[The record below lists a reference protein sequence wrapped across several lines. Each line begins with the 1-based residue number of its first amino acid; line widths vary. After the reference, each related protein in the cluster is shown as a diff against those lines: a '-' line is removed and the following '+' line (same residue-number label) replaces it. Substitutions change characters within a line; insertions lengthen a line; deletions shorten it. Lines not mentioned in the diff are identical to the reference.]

1 MAETINQTITNKPAP
16 IFEEGAK
23 SYLDLLTA
31 QTEAAGALQPLGA
44 TPTTRAA
51 GFAPGVEAQSAL
63 AQAAQQQAATQG
75 GLGTLSFDPTTGAV
89 AGVGSG
95 TGIAGYQPF
104 LDAAGTQA
112 GLGQT
117 ALQTGLTNVGAG
129 LTDIGTASTT
139 LGGVPS
145 YISGAAG
152 YSGPNA
158 YTSFQS
164 PYQSAVR
171 NATMTAFDDQAIARK
186 QGISDQAV
194 VSGNYGGGR
203 EGVQLAEYDRKS
215 DMDRSM
221 LLAQLNQQGFTQAN
235 QLAGQAFGQQGQLA
249 GLQSGLSSQQ
259 AGIGQAR
266 GAIGQAQ
273 AGIGGQQLGA
283 SQIQQQ
289 MAALQPSLA
298 GQQAQQLSSIAGQ
311 DLQYRQ
317 AVEDSARQ
325 AEQMRQMEPY
335 NRVDRF
341 GQGLTGVM
349 GGLGNVQTQSGTGQA
364 APSGLSS
371 AVTSGI
377 GAFGLGKLFGLG

>member
-1 MAETINQTITNKPAP
+1 MAETITTVQQPAP

-75 GLGTLSFDPTTGAV
+75 GLGTLSFDQTTGALS
-89 AGVGSG
+89 GVGSG
-95 TGIAGYQPF
+95 SGIAGYQPF
-104 LDAAGTQA
+104 LDQAGTQA

-117 ALQTGLTNVGAG
+117 ALQTGLGNVGAG

-152 YSGPNA
+152 LTGPNA

-164 PYQSAVR
+164 PYQTAVR
-171 NATMTAFDDQAIARK
+171 DATLTAFDDQAQARK

-194 VSGNYGGGR
+194 VSGNFGGGR

-215 DMDRSM
+215 DMDRA
-221 LLAQLNQQGFTQAN
+221 LLQAQLNQQGFTQAN
-235 QLAGQAFGQQGQLA
+235 QLASQAFGQQGQLA
-249 GLQSGLSSQQ
+249 GLQSGLASQQ
-259 AGIGQAR
+259 AGLGQQR

-289 MAALQPSLA
+289 LAALQPGLA
-298 GQQAQQLSSIAGQ
+298 GQQVAQLSGIAGQ

-317 AVEDSARQ
+317 AVEDAARQ

-349 GGLGNVQTQSGTGQA
+349 GGLGSVQTQTGGSQV

-371 AVTSGI
+371 AITSGV

>member
-1 MAETINQTITNKPAP
+1 MATDTITNITQPAP

-23 SYLDLLTA
+23 KYLSELTK
-31 QTEAAGALQPLGA
+31 QTDYTKAID
-44 TPTTRAA
+44 TSK
-51 GFAPGVEAQSAL
+51 FAPGVAQQNAL
-63 AQAAQQQAATQG
+63 AQAAQQQAATQA
-75 GLGTLSFDPTTGAV
+75 GLGTLSFDPATGALS
-89 AGVGSG
+89 GVGTG

-104 LDAAGTQA
+104 LDQAGTQA

-117 ALQTGLTNVGAG
+117 ALQTGLGTVGTG

-145 YISGAAG
+145 YITGAAG
-152 YSGPNA
+152 LTGPSA

-164 PYQSAVR
+164 PYQTAVR
-171 NATMTAFDDQAIARK
+171 DATLSAFDDQAIARK

-194 VSGNYGGGR
+194 KLGAFGGGR

-215 DMDRSM
+215 DMDRA
-221 LLAQLNQQGFTQAN
+221 LLQAQLNQQGFTQAN
-235 QLAGQAFGQQGQLA
+235 QLASQAFGQQGQLA
-249 GLQSGLSSQQ
+249 GLQGNLASQQ
-259 AGIGQAR
+259 AGLGQQR

-298 GQQAQQLSSIAGQ
+298 GQNIQQLSGIAGG

-317 AVEDSARQ
+317 AVEDAARQ

-349 GGLGNVQTQSGTGQA
+349 GGLGSVQTQTGGSQA

-371 AVTSGI
+371 AITSGV

>member
-1 MAETINQTITNKPAP
+1 MAETITTIQEPAP
-16 IFEEGAK
+16 IFKEGAK

-75 GLGTLSFDPTTGAV
+75 GLGTLSFDQTTGALS
-89 AGVGSG
+89 GVGSG
-95 TGIAGYQPF
+95 SGIAGYQPF
-104 LDAAGTQA
+104 LDQAGTQA

-117 ALQTGLTNVGAG
+117 ALQTGLGNVGAG

-164 PYQSAVR
+164 PYQTAVR
-171 NATMTAFDDQAIARK
+171 DATMTAFDDQAIARK

-194 VSGNYGGGR
+194 LSGNFGGGR

-215 DMDRSM
+215 DMDRA
-221 LLAQLNQQGFTQAN
+221 LLNAQLNQQGFTQAN
-235 QLAGQAFGQQGQLA
+235 QLAAQAFGQQGQLA
-249 GLQSGLSSQQ
+249 GLQSGLASQQ
-259 AGIGQAR
+259 AGLGQT
-266 GAIGQAQ
+266 Q

-289 MAALQPSLA
+289 MAALQPTLA
-298 GQQAQQLSSIAGQ
+298 GQNIQQLSGIAGQ

-317 AVEDSARQ
+317 AVEDAARQ

-349 GGLGNVQTQSGTGQA
+349 GGLGSVQTQTGGSQV

-371 AVTSGI
+371 AITSGV

>member
-44 TPTTRAA
+44 TPTTRAE

-63 AQAAQQQAATQG
+63 AQQAQQQAATQG
-75 GLGTLSFDPTTGAV
+75 GLGALTFDQTTGAIS
-89 AGVGSG
+89 GVGSG

-104 LDAAGTQA
+104 LDQAGTQA

-117 ALQTGLTNVGAG
+117 ALQTGLGNVQAG

-164 PYQSAVR
+164 PYQTAVR
-171 NATMTAFDDQAIARK
+171 DATLTAFDDQAIARK

-249 GLQSGLSSQQ
+249 GLQSGLASQQ
-259 AGIGQAR
+259 ATLGQQR

-298 GQQAQQLSSIAGQ
+298 GQQAQQLSGIAGQ

-341 GQGLTGVM
+341 GQGLTGIM
-349 GGLGNVQTQSGTGQA
+349 GGTGGVQTQTSTGGA
-364 APSGLSS
+364 VSNPLGS
-371 AVTSGI
+371 AINTGV
-377 GAFGLGKLFGLG
+377 GAFSLGKLFGL

>member
-1 MAETINQTITNKPAP
+1 MAETTLIQNRPV
-16 IFEEGAK
+16 FETGAEK
-23 SYLDLLTA
+23 YLELLTG
-31 QTEAAGALQPLGA
+31 QTTAAGALKPLGA

-75 GLGTLSFDPTTGAV
+75 GLGTLSFDQTTGALS
-89 AGVGSG
+89 GVGSG
-95 TGIAGYQPF
+95 SGIAGYQPF
-104 LDAAGTQA
+104 LDQAGTQA

-117 ALQTGLTNVGAG
+117 ALQTGLGNVGAG

-152 YSGPNA
+152 LTGPNA

-164 PYQSAVR
+164 PYQTAVR
-171 NATMTAFDDQAIARK
+171 DATMTAFDDQAIARK

-194 VSGNYGGGR
+194 LSGNFGGGR

-215 DMDRSM
+215 DMDRA
-221 LLAQLNQQGFTQAN
+221 LLNAQLNQQGFTQAN
-235 QLAGQAFGQQGQLA
+235 QLASQAFGQQGQLA
-249 GLQSGLSSQQ
+249 GLQGNLASQQ
-259 AGIGQAR
+259 AGLGQQR

-298 GQQAQQLSSIAGQ
+298 GQNIQQLSGIAGQ

-317 AVEDSARQ
+317 AVEDAARQ

-371 AVTSGI
+371 AITSGV

>member
-1 MAETINQTITNKPAP
+1 MAETVTTIQEPAP
-16 IFEEGAK
+16 IFKEGAK

-31 QTEAAGALQPLGA
+31 QTEAAGALKPLGD
-44 TPTTRAA
+44 TPITRAE
-51 GFAPGVEAQSAL
+51 GFAPGVEGQSAL
-63 AQAAQQQAATQG
+63 AQAAQQQAAQQA
-75 GLGTLSFDPTTGAV
+75 GLGTLTFDQDTGAIS
-89 AGVGSG
+89 GMGTG

-112 GLGQT
+112 TAGQDALATGLGT
-117 ALQTGLTNVGAG
+117 V
-129 LTDIGTASTT
+129 GTASTT

-145 YISGAAG
+145 YITGAAG
-152 YSGPNA
+152 LTGPSA

-164 PYQSAVR
+164 PYQTAVR
-171 NATMTAFDDQAIARK
+171 DATLAAFDDQAIARK

-194 VSGNYGGGR
+194 KLGAFGGGR

-215 DMDRSM
+215 DMDRA
-221 LLAQLNQQGFTQAN
+221 LLQAQLNQQGFTQAN
-235 QLAGQAFGQQGQLA
+235 QLAAQAFGQQGQLA
-249 GLQSGLSSQQ
+249 GLQSGLAAQQ
-259 AGIGQAR
+259 AGLGTQR

-298 GQQAQQLSSIAGQ
+298 GQQIGQLAGIAGQ

-317 AVEDSARQ
+317 AVEDAARQ
-325 AEQMRQMEPY
+325 AEQMRQMEPLQ
-335 NRVDRF
+335 RVDRF

-349 GGLGNVQTQSGTGQA
+349 GGLGSVTTQQGGGSPVQSPLA
-364 APSGLSS
+364 AGFS
-371 AVTSGI
+371 TGI
-377 GAFGLGKLFGLG
+377 GALSLGKLFGL

>member
-31 QTEAAGALQPLGA
+31 QTEAAGALKPLGD
-44 TPTTRAA
+44 TPTTRAE

-95 TGIAGYQPF
+95 TGIAGFQPF
-104 LDAAGTQA
+104 LDQAGTQA
-112 GLGQT
+112 GLGQ
-117 ALQTGLTNVGAG
+117 ASLQTGLGNVQAG
-129 LTDIGTASTT
+129 LSDIGTASTT

-164 PYQSAVR
+164 PYQTAVR
-171 NATMTAFDDQAIARK
+171 DATLTAFDDQAIARK

-215 DMDRSM
+215 DMDRA
-221 LLAQLNQQGFTQAN
+221 LLQAQLNQQGFTQAN
-235 QLAGQAFGQQGQLA
+235 QLASQAFGQQGQLA
-249 GLQSGLSSQQ
+249 GLQGNLSSQQ

-298 GQQAQQLSSIAGQ
+298 GQQVQQLSGIAGQ

-349 GGLGNVQTQSGTGQA
+349 GGLGSVTTQQGAGQV

>member
-1 MAETINQTITNKPAP
+1 MAETVTTIQQPAP

-31 QTEAAGALQPLGA
+31 QTEAAGALKPLGD
-44 TPTTRAA
+44 TPITRAE
-51 GFAPGVEAQSAL
+51 GFAPGVEGQSAL
-63 AQAAQQQAATQG
+63 AQAAQQQAAKQA
-75 GLGTLSFDPTTGAV
+75 GLGTLTFDPTTGALS
-89 AGVGSG
+89 GVGTG

-112 GLGQT
+112 GLGQD
-117 ALQTGLTNVGAG
+117 ALAAG
-129 LTDIGTASTT
+129 LGTVGTASTT

-145 YISGAAG
+145 YITGAAG
-152 YSGPNA
+152 LTGPTA

-164 PYQSAVR
+164 PYQTAVR
-171 NATMTAFDDQAIARK
+171 DATLAAFDDQAQARK

-194 VSGNYGGGR
+194 KLGAFGGGR

-215 DMDRSM
+215 DMDRA
-221 LLAQLNQQGFTQAN
+221 LLQAQLNQQGFTQAN
-235 QLAGQAFGQQGQLA
+235 QLAAQAFGQQGQLA
-249 GLQSGLSSQQ
+249 GLQSGLAAQQ
-259 AGIGQAR
+259 AGLGTQR

-298 GQQAQQLSSIAGQ
+298 GQQVGQLAGIAGQ

-317 AVEDSARQ
+317 AVEDAARE
-325 AEQMRQMEPY
+325 AERMRQMEPLQ
-335 NRVDRF
+335 RVDRF

-349 GGLGNVQTQSGTGQA
+349 GGLGSVTTQEGGSSPVQSPLA
-364 APSGLSS
+364 AGVS
-371 AVTSGI
+371 TGI
-377 GAFGLGKLFGLG
+377 GALSLGKLFGL

>member
-1 MAETINQTITNKPAP
+1 MAETITTIQEPAP
-16 IFEEGAK
+16 IFKEGAK

-31 QTEAAGALQPLGA
+31 QTEAAGALKPLGD
-44 TPTTRAA
+44 TPTTRAE
-51 GFAPGVEAQSAL
+51 GFAPGVESQGAL
-63 AQAAQQQAATQG
+63 AQAAQQQAATQA
-75 GLGTLSFDPTTGAV
+75 GLGTLSFDPATGALS
-89 AGVGSG
+89 GVGTG

-104 LDAAGTQA
+104 LDQAGTQA
-112 GLGQT
+112 GLGQD
-117 ALQTGLTNVGAG
+117 ALATGLGAV
-129 LTDIGTASTT
+129 GTASTT

-145 YISGAAG
+145 YITGAAG
-152 YSGPNA
+152 LTGPSA

-164 PYQSAVR
+164 PYQTAVR
-171 NATMTAFDDQAIARK
+171 DATLSAFDDQAIARK

-194 VSGNYGGGR
+194 KLGAFGGGR

-215 DMDRSM
+215 DMDRA
-221 LLAQLNQQGFTQAN
+221 LLNAQLNQSGFTQAN
-235 QLAGQAFGQQGQLA
+235 QLAAQAFGQQGQLA
-249 GLQSGLSSQQ
+249 GLQSGLASQQ
-259 AGIGQAR
+259 AGLGQQR

-289 MAALQPSLA
+289 LAALQPSLA
-298 GQQAQQLSSIAGQ
+298 GQNIQQLSGIAGQ

-317 AVEDSARQ
+317 AVEDAARQ

-349 GGLGNVQTQSGTGQA
+349 GGLGSVQTQTGGSQV

-371 AVTSGI
+371 AITSGI
-377 GAFGLGKLFGLG
+377 GAFGLGKLFGLA